1 MVILMNKKGFTLVEL
16 LAVMVIMALIMSFAF
31 PAISGMISGSNQKKY
46 EAFEKS
52 MTEYA
57 KAYYEDSNSIIGLSS
72 LKQKGLTGIDKN
84 CIGYVDSNNDYKAY
98 ISCGSDYK
106 TSGFNTNN
114 AS

>member
-1 MVILMNKKGFTLVEL
+1 MNKNGFTLVEL
-16 LAVMVIMALIMSFAF
+16 LAVVIIMVLIMGLAF

-57 KAYYEDSNSIIGLSS
+57 KAYFEDSDSIIGLSL
-72 LKQKGLTGIDKN
+72 LKQKGLTGIDN
-84 CIGYVDSNNDYKAY
+84 DCIGYVDASNNFKAY
-98 ISCGSDYK
+98 LKCGDR
-106 TSGFNTNN
+106 TSTDGFNANY